1 MGQRYQVLSQFG
13 VNEIMK
19 KWANGLPLTDKR
31 ISPINGTIEGLP
43 PVYMFGGGRE
53 MTHPDMKLFEQ
64 MMLQHHQ
71 EVRWFMIILRWYM
84 IFQFIQLDN
93 HIKLLNKL
101 PNR

>member
-1 MGQRYQVLSQFG
+1 MG
-13 VNEIMK
+13 E
-19 KWANGLPLTDKR
+19 WLPLTDKR

-71 EVRWFMIILRWYM
+71 YIEFYDYPKMVHDFPIYPIR
-84 IFQFIQLDN
+84 QS
-93 HIKLLNKL
+93 HKAIKQIAKSIDEDVTQN
-101 PNR
+101 N

>member
-1 MGQRYQVLSQFG
+1 
-13 VNEIMK
+13 
-19 KWANGLPLTDKR
+19 
-31 ISPINGTIEGLP
+31 
-43 PVYMFGGGRE
+43 MFGGRRE

-71 EVRWFMIILRWYM
+71 YIEFYDYPKMVHDFPIY
-84 IFQFIQLDN
+84 QLDN

>member
-1 MGQRYQVLSQFG
+1 MA
-13 VNEIMK
+13 I
-19 KWANGLPLTDKR
+19 
-31 ISPINGTIEGLP
+31 IEGLP

-71 EVRWFMIILRWYM
+71 YIEFYDYPKMVHDFPIY
-84 IFQFIQLDN
+84 QLDN